1 MIKAVLFD
9 FDGTLVD
16 TSVAICMG
24 YKHLFETFRP
34 DYELKQEDYNSFLGP
49 ALKDVFPKYFKED
62 MTTLLYEYRKYSD
75 EYINDTHIK
84 LFPCVKEVIK
94 ELVQQNIKCGI
105 VTSRQSY
112 SARRIL
118 KMFGMDEYFETVIG
132 CDDVKNVKPA
142 ADPYIKAMNELHV
155 DSCEVIMVGDHPTDV
170 KGSSLLDIF
179 SIGVGWAAHSKEEL
193 ITSGAHKII
202 DSITEILSIVKEL
215 K

>member
-112 SARRIL
+112 SRQ
-118 KMFGMDEYFETVIG
+118 KEGGVI
-132 CDDVKNVKPA
+132 
-142 ADPYIKAMNELHV
+142 
-155 DSCEVIMVGDHPTDV
+155 
-170 KGSSLLDIF
+170 
-179 SIGVGWAAHSKEEL
+179 
-193 ITSGAHKII
+193 
-202 DSITEILSIVKEL
+202 
-215 K
+215 